1 MAKTRQLQV
10 KTPRPVKKVHIYKSS
25 LQKCSFCQRALIC
38 KRSRSIAQGRLFSS
52 ESITAIASQVKYCPK
67 CRLYM
72 RCNFVW
78 LGGQKINCMTF
89 NQLQKSGLYF
99 VTSNTAFTMK
109 YLELCYLRLLRAKT
123 SPGQKAAVR
132 NIADGDHVEM
142 FWSDSLRKHLLH
154 ALEGYAVA
162 KRQPDKV
169 VEFNL
174 DFPAKTVIKITKP
187 IMLFPPSV
195 PVTSAGFD
203 GHFGVHRA
211 LLTPVES
218 PRQVPLKGRPMK
230 LLYEHDRSCHCAKKD
245 SVRQVLPDRTA
256 GWQFAVDP
264 CTGKVLGAYEHRIN
278 ERNEDKVDLLQQVLS
293 MPLVSADLLLH
304 DDACHFESYVKKYE
318 CEGFEN
324 IKYYMVDCF
333 HMKNHRC
340 SKSTWTPK
348 EKKRAKNVR
357 TNMSET
363 FNAWIRPLNF
373 FLNSLRPHS
382 HKFWVEEAILFHN
395 QYAQP
400 LSSILSSRKNAKSRS
415 MRPK

>member
-1 MAKTRQLQV
+1 M
-10 KTPRPVKKVHIYKSS
+10 
-25 LQKCSFCQRALIC
+25 
-38 KRSRSIAQGRLFSS
+38 
-52 ESITAIASQVKYCPK
+52 
-67 CRLYM
+67 
-72 RCNFVW
+72 
-78 LGGQKINCMTF
+78 
-89 NQLQKSGLYF
+89 
-99 VTSNTAFTMK
+99 
-109 YLELCYLRLLRAKT
+109 
-123 SPGQKAAVR
+123 
-132 NIADGDHVEM
+132 
-142 FWSDSLRKHLLH
+142 
-154 ALEGYAVA
+154 
-162 KRQPDKV
+162 
-169 VEFNL
+169 
-174 DFPAKTVIKITKP
+174 
-187 IMLFPPSV
+187 
-195 PVTSAGFD
+195 
-203 GHFGVHRA
+203 
-211 LLTPVES
+211 
-218 PRQVPLKGRPMK
+218 
-230 LLYEHDRSCHCAKKD
+230 
-245 SVRQVLPDRTA
+245 
-256 GWQFAVDP
+256 
-264 CTGKVLGAYEHRIN
+264 LGAYEHRIN

>member
-10 KTPRPVKKVHIYKSS
+10 KTPRPVKTVHIYKSS

-38 KRSRSIAQGRLFSS
+38 KKSRSIAQGRLFSS
-52 ESITAIASQVKYCPK
+52 ESITAIASQAKYCPK

-123 SPGQKAAVR
+123 SPGQEAAVR

-195 PVTSAGFD
+195 PVTSVGFD
-203 GHFGVHRA
+203 GHFGVHPA

-264 CTGKVLGAYEHRIN
+264 CTGK
-278 ERNEDKVDLLQQVLS
+278 
-293 MPLVSADLLLH
+293 
-304 DDACHFESYVKKYE
+304 C
-318 CEGFEN
+318 
-324 IKYYMVDCF
+324 
-333 HMKNHRC
+333 
-340 SKSTWTPK
+340 
-348 EKKRAKNVR
+348 
-357 TNMSET
+357 
-363 FNAWIRPLNF
+363 
-373 FLNSLRPHS
+373 
-382 HKFWVEEAILFHN
+382 
-395 QYAQP
+395 
-400 LSSILSSRKNAKSRS
+400 
-415 MRPK
+415 

>member
-1 MAKTRQLQV
+1 
-10 KTPRPVKKVHIYKSS
+10 
-25 LQKCSFCQRALIC
+25 
-38 KRSRSIAQGRLFSS
+38 
-52 ESITAIASQVKYCPK
+52 
-67 CRLYM
+67 
-72 RCNFVW
+72 
-78 LGGQKINCMTF
+78 MTF

-123 SPGQKAAVR
+123 SPGQEAAVR

-169 VEFNL
+169 GEFNL

-195 PVTSAGFD
+195 PVTSVSFD